1 MDLEQEIIKMQIME
15 NIKKIM
21 VGATIEPDMTK
32 VRDRLIKKCN
42 DVGLNFDEIEKEC
55 KEELPQRRIYSEI
68 IEDTQLDGI
77 EQGLHLA
84 FETLLTGGN
93 LDTRKLGYPDEK
105 EPYSTGFSQEHR
117 LKCRMDI
124 LRALCISLKNST
136 LGYEQES
143 TIDLNKF
150 LSEKGINHKLRIT
163 KEQLDYIHSLK
174 LDNVEDFIKNVDLT
188 LLPQKLYESTDI
200 WRASDKKGDESDYL
214 YEKKEKNAYR
224 IYINLSGKSDKADI
238 FLTDYI
244 KMCISKKIP
253 FSMKG
258 HQGKGEDS
266 KDNTVL
272 YLTEENLLDYLQIL
286 DDLSAVHPDIIASF
300 GEPPILTQKLRSK
313 VPDISS
319 GWFGFAD
326 LGNDGCGTYNDR
338 TMKSCI
344 NAFIAT
350 IYSNLSYKSKSE
362 LQNKGYSTK
371 ALDNIAKFRTS
382 YNSGK
387 GNYKKVV
394 FLKESEYSNLK
405 SPLEKSGELQGY
417 NREIAR
423 DILSICK
430 NEIERIMQNPE
441 RKQKM
446 FNEFKNY
453 YVLMENYFKYN
464 HSKLRNEFSFE
475 DYKKLPTTVS
485 MNLYEKYKEELL
497 NRESKQAK
505 VKKEKAFSQ
514 VYKEAMEE
522 FYGDGKQT
530 GVKNEKN
537 FFQVYQQGLKELGIQ
552 EKKFTEQ
559 EIGKATINRETTKKD
574 KAQSQEKQ
582 DEQEIFKAKEDESQL
597 D

>member
-1 MDLEQEIIKMQIME
+1 ME
-15 NIKKIM
+15 DIKKIM

-32 VRDRLIKKCN
+32 FRDRLVKKCN
-42 DVGLNFDEIEKEC
+42 DVGLNFDEIENEC
-55 KEELPQRRIYSEI
+55 KKELPQKRTYSEI
-68 IEDTQLDGI
+68 IEDTQVDGI

-84 FETLLTGGN
+84 FETLLTGEN
-93 LDTRKLGYPDEK
+93 LNTRKLGYPDEK

-117 LKCRMDI
+117 YKCRMDI
-124 LRALCISLKNST
+124 LRALCISLKDST

-143 TIDLNKF
+143 TINLNKF
-150 LSEKGINHKLRIT
+150 LSEKGINHKLQIT
-163 KEQLDYIHSLK
+163 KEQLDYIHSLN
-174 LDNVEDFIKNVDLT
+174 LDNVEEFIENIDLT

-200 WRASDKKGDESDYL
+200 WRALDKKGDENDYL

-224 IYINLSGKSDKADI
+224 IYMNFSGKSDKADI

-244 KMCISKKIP
+244 KMCISRKIP

-258 HQGKGEDS
+258 HQGKENNS

-272 YLTEENLLDYLQIL
+272 YLTEENLMDYLQVL
-286 DDLSAVHPDIIASF
+286 DDLSAIHPDIIANF
-300 GEPPILTQKLRSK
+300 GEPPVLTQKLRSK
-313 VPDISS
+313 VQNIPS

-326 LGNDGCGTYNDR
+326 LGNDGCATYNDR
-338 TMKSCI
+338 TEKSCV

-371 ALDNIAKFRTS
+371 ALDNIARFKTS
-382 YNSGK
+382 YGREKGK
-387 GNYKKVV
+387 YKKVV
-394 FLKESEYSNLK
+394 FLEEVEYTNLK
-405 SPLEKSGELQGY
+405 SPLTKSGELQGY
-417 NREIAR
+417 NREIAK

-430 NEIERIMQNPE
+430 NELERIMQNPE
-441 RKQKM
+441 KKQRM
-446 FNEFKNY
+446 FNEFKSY

-464 HSKLRNEFSFE
+464 HSKLSSEFSFE

-485 MNLYEKYKEELL
+485 ISLYEKYKEELL
-497 NRESKQAK
+497 NRESKQEK
-505 VKKEKAFSQ
+505 VKKEKSFSQ
-514 VYKEAMEE
+514 AYKEAMEE

-559 EIGKATINRETTKKD
+559 EIGKATINRETTQKD

-582 DEQEIFKAKEDESQL
+582 DEQEIYKAKEDESQL